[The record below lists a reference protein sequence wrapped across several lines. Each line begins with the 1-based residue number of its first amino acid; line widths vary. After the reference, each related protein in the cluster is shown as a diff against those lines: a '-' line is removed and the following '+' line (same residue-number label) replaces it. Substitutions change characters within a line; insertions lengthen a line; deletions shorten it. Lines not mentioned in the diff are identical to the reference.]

1 MNDTLITIVGIF
13 LAAILMFV
21 FPLMTIADRN
31 DDVAKQAVSQKTIEF
46 VDKSRNVG
54 AITQAD
60 LQEYKEKIGALGHTF
75 KTDMEVKR
83 IDENVGKRT
92 SWTTSQVVGENT
104 YYYVYTEAIE
114 AQVNGPS
121 GKFTLKEGDIFSVSS
136 VNTDVTIAQSLRNVF
151 YAIAGKGTY
160 QIKGS
165 HSGIVQNNGS
175 Y

>member
-60 LQEYKEKIGALGHTF
+60 LQEYKEKIGALEIGRASCR
-75 KTDMEVKR
+75 ER
-83 IDENVGKRT
+83 
-92 SWTTSQVVGENT
+92 
-104 YYYVYTEAIE
+104 
-114 AQVNGPS
+114 
-121 GKFTLKEGDIFSVSS
+121 
-136 VNTDVTIAQSLRNVF
+136 VF
-151 YAIAGKGTY
+151 IT
-160 QIKGS
+160 
-165 HSGIVQNNGS
+165 V
-175 Y
+175 

>member
-83 IDENVGKRT
+83 IDENVGKKT

-104 YYYVYTEAIE
+104 YYSVYTEAIE

-121 GKFTLKEGDIFSVSS
+121 GKFTLKEGDIFSVS
-136 VNTDVTIAQSLRNVF
+136 VKNTNKTLSQTIRSVF
-151 YAIAGKGTY
+151 YSISGSDIYSIAA
-160 QIKGS
+160 Q
-165 HSGIVQNNGS
+165 HSGVVTANGS

>member
-1 MNDTLITIVGIF
+1 MMMLQNKLLV
-13 LAAILMFV
+13 
-21 FPLMTIADRN
+21 
-31 DDVAKQAVSQKTIEF
+31 KF

-83 IDENVGKRT
+83 IDENVGKKT

-104 YYYVYTEAIE
+104 YYSVYTEAIE

-160 QIKGS
+160 QIAQILNREKILTPGLQ
-165 HSGIVQNNGS
+165 IELAVADINTIR
-175 Y
+175 